1 MAGLRQQVLHQPA
14 RGLLVVGAAALDER
28 DGARNDGAL
37 TRGDSAGEPSQVRRY
52 RSGGHKF
59 APERTTPGWP
69 RCPPGPRHEMQ
80 FAIDFNDIYPAQD
93 ESFPLV
99 NDR

>member
-14 RGLLVVGAAALDER
+14 RRLLVVGAAALDER
-28 DGARNDGAL
+28 NGARNDGAL

-59 APERTTPGWP
+59 APERTTPGCAKMP
-69 RCPPGPRHEMQ
+69 SR
-80 FAIDFNDIYPAQD
+80 PAA
-93 ESFPLV
+93 
-99 NDR
+99 